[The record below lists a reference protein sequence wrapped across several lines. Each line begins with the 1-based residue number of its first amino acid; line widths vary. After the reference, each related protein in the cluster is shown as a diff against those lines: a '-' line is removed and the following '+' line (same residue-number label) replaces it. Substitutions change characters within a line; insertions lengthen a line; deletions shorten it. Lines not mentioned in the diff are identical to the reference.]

1 MLLTPNFTLAEF
13 TASATARSRGI
24 DNTPS
29 AAVVTNITAL
39 CRNLLQPFRDLVG
52 RPLTVNSGYRCPA
65 LNAAVGGV
73 KNSQHLT
80 GQAADIHI
88 PTIAAPIPGARPITP
103 GPLTPLSPAAL
114 GRQWIQLITTARLPF
129 DQIILE
135 HNARGS
141 YWLHLSYSTTR
152 NRRQIIYK

>member
-1 MLLTPNFTLAEF
+1 MLLTPNFTLSEF
-13 TASATARSRGI
+13 TASDTARRRGI

-29 AAVVTNITAL
+29 AAVIANLTLL

-52 RPLTVNSGYRCPA
+52 RPLIVNSGYRCPA

-80 GQAADIHI
+80 GQAADIHL
-88 PTIAAPIPGARPITP
+88 PRL
-103 GPLTPLSPAAL
+103 PLTRPDGTTARQSPAAL
-114 GRQWIQLITTARLPF
+114 GRQWIRQITAARLPF

-141 YWLHLSYSTTR
+141 YWLHLSYSPTR
-152 NRRQIIYK
+152 NRRQIIDR